1 MLPASGEAGA
11 WPSTT
16 TAVGLAG
23 RSSATQ
29 LGRVSWIFVARV
41 AEPDPDRG
49 DIDGAVVDELALVG
63 AHGDGAERL
72 EPVVRTL
79 GGVALLVGLGVERGR
94 PPADRALR
102 QAGLLLVALLR
113 DGGRDPASPQ
123 VGADRPVRVG
133 LIGQEPAGACAGWS
147 PTCTPDPQPLHQR
160 PEGDR
165 VVALAGGGALGQRPA
180 PGVGKQV
187 NLGAQPAAGTAQTLP
202 INPCRRCWILV
213 IRPSPLCGPRAARHP
228 PVAGRGAASAPAARR
243 GC

>member
-72 EPVVRTL
+72 EPVVRAL

-94 PPADRALR
+94 
-102 QAGLLLVALLR
+102 
-113 DGGRDPASPQ
+113 
-123 VGADRPVRVG
+123 
-133 LIGQEPAGACAGWS
+133 
-147 PTCTPDPQPLHQR
+147 
-160 PEGDR
+160 
-165 VVALAGGGALGQRPA
+165 
-180 PGVGKQV
+180 
-187 NLGAQPAAGTAQTLP
+187 
-202 INPCRRCWILV
+202 
-213 IRPSPLCGPRAARHP
+213 
-228 PVAGRGAASAPAARR
+228 AARR
-243 GC
+243 QSPSPSGPSAGRSSPGWWP